1 MGKDSRGI
9 TRAECNTPGCDCTD
23 YVCPSDSNTFL
34 CSYCGHYPSVHRN
47 ADIIDK
53 PSSSPFAVDASPY
66 GASTA
71 QKRVQEP
78 LPAPYKYPQPQP
90 SANSAQAAAVRQTL
104 PSNVHDQSADD
115 PFAASHDPFKPS
127 FDPFAPKQD
136 RPPAR
141 VEPQPAQMN
150 FPIYGAQL
158 HTNPEPPAPRTEEG
172 GWPIGTFE
180 QVAGVASECPPDRI
194 RETMKLVSP
203 QTGIDNLTSHC
214 LSMET
219 GGPAP
224 TAGEKDWPEDVV
236 DRLAEEL
243 PENFPRE
250 RIESAVATY
259 RPKGDV
265 DGLLAL
271 LFSEDDSSPSFECQ
285 LCLDTFHV
293 EDMYTVD
300 CPASHRFCF
309 PCIQRMVEMNIREN
323 TPVMCPGEDCKHVMD
338 ESEVRQIMKGAGAN
352 SIITNEMIEK
362 YAQQILIRCV
372 KNIPGIIACPTPGC
386 KNWIEPSDMTR
397 KERCRCQACGAVF
410 CSLCKGPYHYH
421 CTCSEVRQ
429 YQAQWM
435 EWVTS
440 GRMRYNH
447 DKAEAVA
454 KINAAREELD
464 KKNAEVMKRYRD
476 MLADEEFKMANGRY
490 CPKCHRVII
499 KEGGCDSMICG
510 RNWHGGNIQDG
521 CGHHFNWSQA
531 EPYHSTVPKPEEGK
545 LTIEIPDIARE
556 AVHIG
561 VTCDLCH
568 LEIKFVQIH
577 LGFNG
582 LACFFFSLLFLFWR
596 LLQQGAEV
604 LVCELSVVRFL

>member
-1 MGKDSRGI
+1 MTDA
-9 TRAECNTPGCDCTD
+9 AE
-23 YVCPSDSNTFL
+23 
-34 CSYCGHYPSVHRN
+34 GHASSV
-47 ADIIDK
+47 
-53 PSSSPFAVDASPY
+53 SPA
-66 GASTA
+66 
-71 QKRVQEP
+71 P
-78 LPAPYKYPQPQP
+78 LPA
-90 SANSAQAAAVRQTL
+90 AAAAAAAAAAVPTAFDEGEKEL
-104 PSNVHDQSADD
+104 EDD
-115 PFAASHDPFKPS
+115 PFAPSHDPFRPS
-127 FDPFAPKQD
+127 FDPLAPQPTEINTKTE
-136 RPPAR
+136 PLMIPTVAPTS
-141 VEPQPAQMN
+141 VPQPAKSEPPAAN
-150 FPIYGAQL
+150 TETGAK
-158 HTNPEPPAPRTEEG
+158 PEPPAPSTETGEEG

-180 QVAGVASECPPDRI
+180 LVAGVATECPADRI
-194 RETMKLVSP
+194 KNTMKSVNP
-203 QTGIDNLTSHC
+203 NTGIDNLLSHC
-214 LSMET
+214 LSMSMDEV
-219 GGPAP
+219 AP
-224 TAGEKDWPEDVV
+224 SSGEKEWPEGVV
-236 DRLAEEL
+236 DTLAAAL

-250 RIESAVATY
+250 RIESAVAVY

-265 DGLLAL
+265 DGVLAL
-271 LFSEDDSSPSFECQ
+271 LFSENDSSPSFECQ
-285 LCLDTFHV
+285 LCFDTFHV
-293 EDMYTVD
+293 EEMYTVD

-323 TPVMCPGEDCKHVMD
+323 TPVMCPGEGCRHMMD
-338 ESEVRQIMKGAGAN
+338 ESEVRQIMKGAGPN
-352 SIITNEMIEK
+352 SIITNEMVEK

-397 KERCRCQACGAVF
+397 KERCQCQACGAVF

-531 EPYHSTVPKPEEGK
+531 QPYRSTVPKPEEGK
-545 LTIEIPDIARE
+545 LTIQIPEIARE
-556 AVHIG
+556 AVHVG

-568 LEIKFVQIH
+568 NEIKFVSPVTTLVSMH
-577 LGFNG
+577 ANH
-582 LACFFFSLLFLFWR
+582 CVCVVFLNFQ
-596 LLQQGAEV
+596 QQGPEV
-604 LVCELSVVRFL
+604 LLRELPVVRFLRKVRNGRHNCTRCGTRVPHHREGAVLM